1 MKIMRPTAS
10 DMHAFHVPILRAN
23 PSKTRPPARH
33 TLSRMP
39 SSFRSYGIEAMS
51 ASMAVM
57 RRRQRAEQSLDAGR
71 NAGDEEAF
79 LDYFERL
86 VAR

>member
-1 MKIMRPTAS
+1 VTIMRRTAS
-10 DMHAFHVPILRAN
+10 DMHAFHVPTLRTN

-33 TLSRMP
+33 TLSQTP
-39 SSFRSYGIEAMS
+39 SGFQSYGIEAMS

-57 RRRQRAEQSLDAGR
+57 RRRQQAEQGLDAGR

-79 LDYFERL
+79 LDYFKRL
-86 VAR
+86 VAK